1 MGFFREALQTSEL
14 MKTSFF
20 IVFATSVVLLLGTN
34 VRGEYLE
41 DRQSDQTGQSE
52 IVLSEQ
58 KRNGASKN
66 EASKRLSSDYL
77 YRFVKRSGRSGGDY
91 LYRFAR
97 SPGSDYLYRFARGG
111 NDDYLYRFVKRN
123 GGGGGGRNARLDQ
136 DYYTRFGE
144 DEPLE

>member
-77 YRFVKRSGRSGGDY
+77 YRFAKRGGRSGGDY

-97 SPGSDYLYRFARGG
+97 SPGS
-111 NDDYLYRFVKRN
+111 DYLYRFVKRN